1 MKSTQ
6 ETEKKIS
13 DKKMRKKMMREGLPV
28 KVSECI
34 MVQLNEEHLEVEVF
48 AKAGNGKWNGVSL
61 WKHPS
66 QDQKENHWIHKNS
79 VLPVRP
85 MFGVNKYSTHR

>member
-1 MKSTQ
+1 MVLFEDGAYPAEVTQ
-6 ETEKKIS
+6 FNG
-13 DKKMRKKMMREGLPV
+13 D
-28 KVSECI
+28 
-34 MVQLNEEHLEVEVF
+34 HHEVEVF
-48 AKAGNGKWNGVSL
+48 AKAWNGKRNGVSL

-85 MFGVNKYSTHR
+85 VFGVDKYSTHLMILYELLNSDVIDKFD